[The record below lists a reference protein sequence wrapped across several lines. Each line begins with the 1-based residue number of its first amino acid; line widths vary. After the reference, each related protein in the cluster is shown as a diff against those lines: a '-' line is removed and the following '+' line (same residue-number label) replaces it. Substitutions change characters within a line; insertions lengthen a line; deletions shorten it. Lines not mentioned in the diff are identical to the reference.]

1 MKFDIER
8 DDERRQLIVT
18 LSGAVTLDEVS
29 QLITAVRD
37 ENASTYG
44 LLYDARALDVDGE
57 VTAYYIRDLAATA
70 RVRAPLGGT
79 AIAIVTTS
87 EALHRLARMYASL
100 IEGSGYRVEVFAD
113 RESATRWLDDNTSA
127 S

>member
-1 MKFDIER
+1 MKFEIER

-18 LSGAVTLDEVS
+18 LSGVVTLD
-29 QLITAVRD
+29 D
-37 ENASTYG
+37 
-44 LLYDARALDVDGE
+44 DGE
-57 VTAYYIRDLAATA
+57 VTAYSIRDLAATA
-70 RVRAPLGGT
+70 RVRAPLGRT

-113 RESATRWLDDNTSA
+113 RESATRWLDDNTS
-127 S
+127 

>member
-1 MKFDIER
+1 MKFEIER

-18 LSGAVTLDEVS
+18 LSGVVTLDEVS
-29 QLITAVRD
+29 PLITAVRD

-57 VTAYYIRDLAATA
+57 VTAYSIRDLAATA
-70 RVRAPLGGT
+70 RVRAPLGRT

>member
-1 MKFDIER
+1 MKFEIER

-18 LSGAVTLDEVS
+18 LSGVVTLDEVS
-29 QLITAVRD
+29 PLITAVRD

-44 LLYDARALDVDGE
+44 VLYDARALDVDGE
-57 VTAYYIRDLAATA
+57 VTAYSIRDLAATA
-70 RVRAPLGGT
+70 RVRAPLGRT